1 MPSGRD
7 LASAHHDGLSFPAVR
22 AGLLAP
28 FAPLAVVAAA
38 VVLFNAAGIVFHL
51 WHPAPKDPWNA
62 ALTVT
67 AARHLQGLPVYADP
81 ALDQASTMYGP
92 LVPLLTSWLFHLF
105 GVSVLTGKLLSLTAS
120 LGVVG
125 LVLTNTASRDP
136 RAWLI
141 GGALLFACNHNA
153 YFYFV
158 DARPDMVAIFFALVA
173 LLLFADWERR
183 PRAWTLILSLAMF
196 VLAFLAKQPLAAA
209 ALVPAVAEALRGGG
223 LSRRRLATF
232 GFTALPLVAVL
243 LAIASIRWAN
253 PTAHFYMVTLPA
265 TYPVLPVTALRIG
278 FDLALMYAPLLL
290 VAFDLVTRP
299 ARPSD
304 ARGRWWSAAVGVF
317 LIAGV
322 VTMAKAG
329 GARNSLLPL
338 FIASAGFLTLQ
349 LPRAYGFL
357 DDRTLSIGRRLA
369 ASAILVVMLLAFAAR
384 RPGEAVAAFVSVHG
398 DASYHDVVALA
409 RTLPGPVRC
418 PEDPTIPLLA
428 RGELTRSLYFEMDA
442 AYWPAR
448 LPAYVDDEIAA
459 ARHVIQVNG
468 PFQRL
473 LTDEWL
479 SRLGFG
485 AVPDRTLERSVYR
498 LWTKD

>member
-1 MPSGRD
+1 MLSGRD
-7 LASAHHDGLSFPAVR
+7 LASAHHDRLSFPATR
-22 AGLLAP
+22 AAPHAP
-28 FAPLAVVAAA
+28 FAPLAVVAVA

-51 WHPAPKDPWNA
+51 WNPAPKDPWNA

-67 AARHLQGLPVYADP
+67 AARHLQGLPVYADA

-125 LVLTNTASRDP
+125 LVLATTAARDP

-158 DARPDMVAIFFALVA
+158 DARPDMVAIFLALVA

-196 VLAFLAKQPLAAA
+196 VLAFFAKQPLAAA
-209 ALVPAVAEALRGGG
+209 ALVPPVAEALRGGG

-232 GFTALPLVAVL
+232 GFTALPLMAVL
-243 LAIASIRWAN
+243 LAIVSIRGAN
-253 PTAHFYMVTLPA
+253 PTAYFYMVTLPA
-265 TYPVLPVTALRIG
+265 SYPVLPVTALRIG

-304 ARGRWWSAAVGVF
+304 ARGRWWGAAVGVF

-338 FIASAGFLTLQ
+338 FIASAGFLTLH
-349 LPRAYGFL
+349 LPRAFATL
-357 DDRTLSIGRRLA
+357 EDRTLSIGRRLA
-369 ASAILVVMLLAFAAR
+369 VSAVLVVMLLAFAAR
-384 RPGEAVAAFVSVHG
+384 RPGEAMAAFVSVHG

-409 RTLPGPVRC
+409 RALPGPVRC

-428 RGELTRSLYFEMDA
+428 RGDLTRSLYFEMDT
-442 AYWPAR
+442 AYWPER

-468 PFQRL
+468 RFQRL

-479 SRLGFG
+479 TRLGF
-485 AVPDRTLERSVYR
+485 APVSHRTLQRSVYR
-498 LWTKD
+498 LWAKD